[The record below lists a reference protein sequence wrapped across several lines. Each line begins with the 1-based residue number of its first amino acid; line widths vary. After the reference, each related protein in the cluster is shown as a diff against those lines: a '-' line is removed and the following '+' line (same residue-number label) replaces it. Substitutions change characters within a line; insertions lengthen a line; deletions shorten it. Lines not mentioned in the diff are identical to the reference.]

1 MIKKHFYYPIIDKRL
16 ADVRVPKS
24 KDNIIRQYFGFDVSF
39 VLCQE
44 KGVVNRRINELIPL

>member
-16 ADVRVPKS
+16 ADVRVPE
-24 KDNIIRQYFGFDVSF
+24 DNIIRQYFGFDVSF